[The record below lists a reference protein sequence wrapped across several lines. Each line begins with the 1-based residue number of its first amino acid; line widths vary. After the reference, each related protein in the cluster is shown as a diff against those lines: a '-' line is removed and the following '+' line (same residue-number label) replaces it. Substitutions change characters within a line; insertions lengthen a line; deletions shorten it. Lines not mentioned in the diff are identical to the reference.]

1 MKKTV
6 VLAACCALFASAAVS
21 ADYVVPSFGEGLPQ
35 IPNIPGLRYCAAP
48 GCDNSEFLD
57 THFGIDATT
66 GQLLVFRGDSVQEV
80 DNSHLDGQEEVVLA
94 VAPTVNYENIY
105 VPPEVAF
112 GHADPRTVVNPTPD
126 PYYSEVA
133 NHMVQRGPRQQYAE
147 DERVPWW
154 KGGMWRNRRSDDDNN
169 SSTDTSSTAGRAGRD
184 DSSSTAAATAN
195 NGGTGRRAPRMMD
208 DDEMWDDDYGYDTTS
223 GANGAQA
230 GVQPSRDPAADP
242 YAAPAFGG
250 NRAAPPVM
258 SGPQTAG
265 MGQAQYGAPYA
276 AQPYQDPYAA
286 PQPYQDPYAANPY
299 GAPAQQYGAV
309 EGTASIVTGYDSM
322 GNPLYGSGP
331 TYQSAPYYD
340 PNAYGSYQPT
350 ASVNAQPVMS
360 SWPGTVSGLP
370 LDTGAGPVQ
379 TTASPYA
386 PVQAPAAPMPNFQAE
401 PSVDAQGSPQFEN
414 AVRLV
419 KENRFSE
426 AKNILASETTRNPS
440 NAAAWRWLADCQYN
454 LLELDAAAASYQR
467 ALERDPNDYY
477 ALRGQGF
484 AHLHRGHEYWR
495 QMQEEV
501 AAGQK
506 DAAAQTF
513 AQAHENYKKSL
524 ELLGL
529 CLRRAPT
536 DGEAIY
542 GEAMAAEGASRKLY
556 SNAISYLKLGPEQ
569 RERAELFAENCL
581 VVINKGV
588 ERSRERAKQN
598 PGDAGPRALLGGLY
612 LRKAILYHQLGK
624 NDLALIELRNSRD
637 VQQSILDEIDKNNAA
652 AQKNLRE
659 VEGYWEA
666 WGGNRN

>member
-6 VLAACCALFASAAVS
+6 VLTACCALFASAAAS

-48 GCDNSEFLD
+48 DCDNSEFLD

-80 DNSHLDGQEEVVLA
+80 DNSHLDRQEEIVLA
-94 VAPTVNYENIY
+94 VAPTVNYQNVY

-133 NHMVQRGPRQQYAE
+133 NHMVQRGPKQQYAQ

-154 KGGMWRNRRSDDDNN
+154 KGGMWRNRPAGDDSDSSNDSSARSRNN
-169 SSTDTSSTAGRAGRD
+169 NRD
-184 DSSSTAAATAN
+184 DSSSAAATAS
-195 NGGTGRRAPRMMD
+195 NGSSTGRRAPRMMD
-208 DDEMWDDDYGYDTTS
+208 DDEMWDDDYGYDSNGST
-223 GANGAQA
+223 GGAQA
-230 GVQPSRDPAADP
+230 RVQPSRDPSADP

-258 SGPQTAG
+258 SGPETAG

-276 AQPYQDPYAA
+276 AQPYQDPYAVQ
-286 PQPYQDPYAANPY
+286 QPYQDPYAATPY

-322 GNPLYGSGP
+322 GNPLYGSNP
-331 TYQSAPYYD
+331 AYQSTPYYD
-340 PNAYGSYQPT
+340 PNAYGAYQP
-350 ASVNAQPVMS
+350 AVNAQPVMS

-370 LDTGAGPVQ
+370 IESAPVQ
-379 TTASPYA
+379 TGSPYA

-426 AKNILASETTRNPS
+426 AKNILTSETTRNPS

-467 ALERDPNDYY
+467 A
-477 ALRGQGF
+477 
-484 AHLHRGHEYWR
+484 H
-495 QMQEEV
+495 
-501 AAGQK
+501 
-506 DAAAQTF
+506 
-513 AQAHENYKKSL
+513 
-524 ELLGL
+524 
-529 CLRRAPT
+529 
-536 DGEAIY
+536 
-542 GEAMAAEGASRKLY
+542 
-556 SNAISYLKLGPEQ
+556 
-569 RERAELFAENCL
+569 
-581 VVINKGV
+581 
-588 ERSRERAKQN
+588 
-598 PGDAGPRALLGGLY
+598 
-612 LRKAILYHQLGK
+612 
-624 NDLALIELRNSRD
+624 
-637 VQQSILDEIDKNNAA
+637 
-652 AQKNLRE
+652 
-659 VEGYWEA
+659 
-666 WGGNRN
+666 